1 MLRYDSESSR
11 RGLGRQSIKATSHK
25 KNGIKSPRRV
35 PDYSR
40 HRELS
45 ESYLNI
51 FYLPFFGRF
60 MAYRRSKKN
69 FGPNV
74 RYCFLGY
81 IFALSF
87 WLTKYHVTSHYLAL
101 PLCNIHSFLRMN
113 PSCYKNRKAAAMTR
127 NMVLSNKKGGAR
139 D

>member
-1 MLRYDSESSR
+1 MVSVALRGEFLEKRQPAKPSMSLFFNCLLSHSDTGFRIYVKNWLDWYQGHLLKRFLR
-11 RGLGRQSIKATSHK
+11 RAVAHQS
-25 KNGIKSPRRV
+25 
-35 PDYSR
+35 
-40 HRELS
+40 
-45 ESYLNI
+45 
-51 FYLPFFGRF
+51 
-60 MAYRRSKKN
+60 SKKN

-101 PLCNIHSFLRMN
+101 RLCNIHSFLRMN
-113 PSCYKNRKAAAMTR
+113 PSCYKNRKAAAMIR
-127 NMVLSNKKGGAR
+127 NMVLSDKKGGAR